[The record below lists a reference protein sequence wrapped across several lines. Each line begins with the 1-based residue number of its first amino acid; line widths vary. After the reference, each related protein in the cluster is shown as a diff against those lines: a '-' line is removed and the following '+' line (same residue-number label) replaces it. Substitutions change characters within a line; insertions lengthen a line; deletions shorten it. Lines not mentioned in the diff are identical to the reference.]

1 MTQYFKRVADAKDRL
16 LAELAELDMTHG
28 DVHVVIPAVSQWM
41 PVPGIEHVSVFH
53 VPNPNG
59 DGELYMNV
67 VRMQPG
73 ASAENVK
80 FAESTRMCCIDGHIV
95 YNGRDYYAGQSWYIQ
110 PNETYSFVSPDG
122 CVNLA
127 LFNREPYP
135 VIVNL

>member
-80 FAESTRMCCIDGHIV
+80 FAESTTTT
-95 YNGRDYYAGQSWYIQ
+95 NTAGTTTPAS
-110 PNETYSFVSPDG
+110 PGTYSPTRRTRSSPPT
-122 CVNLA
+122 A
-127 LFNREPYP
+127 A
-135 VIVNL
+135 